1 VGVSPR
7 RPRRLGRVSGAA
19 PAAGAGALRR
29 APSVAEPPPSEAVA
43 ARAAALLRFAEEA
56 FVALAGREPDPI
68 EEAERAAV
76 FGNGERGSRH
86 GVAVTEENFAGKG
99 VTP

>member
-1 VGVSPR
+1 LGLQDHTPCEIEGSPE
-7 RPRRLGRVSGAA
+7 
-19 PAAGAGALRR
+19 PAAAS
-29 APSVAEPPPSEAVA
+29 PEEVA

-56 FVALAGREPDPI
+56 YAALVEREPDPI

-76 FGNGERGSRH
+76 FGAGEGGSRH
-86 GVAVTEENFAGKG
+86 GVAVTEESFAGKG